1 MPLTSPPS
9 REQRRAVEH
18 RRDSNPVSSS
28 AVLRPSNLTIKE
40 TACNMLMY
48 FPRWTEVAK
57 QLGIKFENLIG
68 DVLVSSAVVAYL
80 GAFTAAFRQVLCTL

>member
-1 MPLTSPPS
+1 MVI
-9 REQRRAVEH
+9 QYMV
-18 RRDSNPVSSS
+18 DD
-28 AVLRPSNLTIKE
+28 VLYLLD
-40 TACNMLMY
+40 NMILMY

-80 GAFTAAFRQVLCTL
+80 GAFTAAFRQVLYTFFCCKMFSRFKKF